1 MHLRKRPCKWLG
13 KRLGKRLGKVLCQVF
28 AEARYWTYTLLM
40 DRRQFNALCSALLA
54 GAATAHAD
62 AGNQRTLY
70 PASRLVY
77 PDDSEV
83 TLASLTVGQSY
94 IFGYPFVTTPCF
106 LMRLGRSAPALGSW
120 PGGLDID
127 QSVVAFS
134 AICSHKMSHPAK
146 PISHISYR
154 PEVVTFHDSVGER
167 HTREGLISCCSERS
181 VYDPASGGEVL
192 SGPAPAPLAAIE
204 LQADSQGRVS
214 ATGSLGVDQYDR
226 FLNKF
231 GFRLAME
238 YGVTDVRT
246 RSGDRIVVTPA
257 DEFSAQQVLC

>member
-1 MHLRKRPCKWLG
+1 
-13 KRLGKRLGKVLCQVF
+13 
-28 AEARYWTYTLLM
+28 M

-62 AGNQRTLY
+62 AGQQRTLY
-70 PASRLVY
+70 PSSQLVY

-83 TLASLTVGQSY
+83 TLASLAIGRAY
-94 IFGYPFVTTPCF
+94 IFGYPYVTTPCF
-106 LMRLGRSAPALGSW
+106 LMRLGRSAPARGSW
-120 PGGLDID
+120 PGGLDSD

-154 PEVVTFHDSVGER
+154 PEVVTFHDSLGEKQ
-167 HTREGLISCCSERS
+167 TREGLISCCSERS
-181 VYDPASGGEVL
+181 VYDPATGGEVL
-192 SGPAPAPLAAIE
+192 SGPAPAPLAAIQ
-204 LQADSQGRVS
+204 LAADSQGRIS
-214 ATGSLGVDQYDR
+214 ATGSVGIDLYER
-226 FLNKF
+226 FLDKF

-246 RSGDRIVVTPA
+246 RARERATIIPA
-257 DEFSAQQVLC
+257 EEFSAQQVLC